1 MGQYTWIV
9 FTNCNDP
16 EHEAE
21 FIQWYDDVHLADLLN
36 VPGIVGARRLKLSDV
51 QVTRENEQIMICDIE
66 RSGAKYQ
73 NVAFYEIEA
82 EAVRP
87 VLDEIVR
94 RAGGPQMALSPYL
107 GEVNMIMYERR

>member
-21 FIQWYDDVHLADLLN
+21 FIRWYDEIHLGDLLR
-36 VPGIVGARRLKLSDV
+36 VPGASAARRLKLADV
-51 QVTRENEQIMICDIE
+51 QVTRENEQIMICDVE
-66 RSGAKYQ
+66 RSGARYQ

-82 EAVRP
+82 DAARP

-94 RAGGPQMALSPYL
+94 RAGSPEMALSPYL
-107 GEVNMIMYERR
+107 GEVNMI